1 MSGWGC
7 VHDVNGVCERVAGRS
22 CDPGMK
28 GCVLAGRF
36 RFSNEAKNR
45 PPRRQSAEPA
55 SDAGSR
61 TDSEGQGDSSP
72 KR

>member
-7 VHDVNGVCERVAGRS
+7 VHEVKGLCSRVANRP

-45 PPRRQSAEPA
+45 PPRSSRPKAEDTPPPPA
-55 SDAGSR
+55 DDGQDA
-61 TDSEGQGDSSP
+61 
-72 KR
+72 

>member
-7 VHDVNGVCERVAGRS
+7 VHDLDGKCQKVAGRP

-45 PPRRQSAEPA
+45 PASRREAADTDAEEV
-55 SDAGSR
+55 S
-61 TDSEGQGDSSP
+61 TP
-72 KR
+72 KE

>member
-7 VHDVNGVCERVAGRS
+7 VHEVQGVCSRVAGRQ

-45 PPRRQSAEPA
+45 PPRRAPAAVPAA
-55 SDAGSR
+55 SDP
-61 TDSEGQGDSSP
+61 SSADDDQP
-72 KR
+72 V

>member
-7 VHDVNGVCERVAGRS
+7 VHEVKGECSRVVGRP

-28 GCVLAGRF
+28 GCILAGRF

-45 PPRRQSAEPA
+45 PPRRAPGEPPA
-55 SDAGSR
+55 ADR
-61 TDSEGQGDSSP
+61 QTDGDSQP
-72 KR
+72 D

>member
-7 VHDVNGVCERVAGRS
+7 VHEVKGVCSRVANRP

-36 RFSNEAKNR
+36 RFSNDEKNR
-45 PPRRQSAEPA
+45 PPRRAPA
-55 SDAGSR
+55 ADAAAGADDPDAGDDPR
-61 TDSEGQGDSSP
+61 TD
-72 KR
+72 

>member
-7 VHDVNGVCERVAGRS
+7 VHDQNGICTKIANRP

-36 RFSNEAKNR
+36 RFTNPEKNR
-45 PPRRQSAEPA
+45 GTGTAKAADEDGRGETPPEPV
-55 SDAGSR
+55 S
-61 TDSEGQGDSSP
+61 
-72 KR
+72 

>member
-7 VHDVNGVCERVAGRS
+7 VHEVKGECSRVAGRP

-28 GCVLAGRF
+28 GCILAGRF

-45 PPRRQSAEPA
+45 PARRAPGDRTSADQPTGVSAE
-55 SDAGSR
+55 
-61 TDSEGQGDSSP
+61 GDSQP
-72 KR
+72 D

>member
-7 VHDVNGVCERVAGRS
+7 PHEFNGICQHVKDRT

-45 PPRRQSAEPA
+45 PPRPVRQ
-55 SDAGSR
+55 DAGGHSNAGR
-61 TDSEGQGDSSP
+61 KGG
-72 KR
+72 K

>member
-7 VHDVNGVCERVAGRS
+7 VHEVKGLCSRVANRP

-36 RFSNEAKNR
+36 RFSNDAKNR
-45 PPRRQSAEPA
+45 PPKTVESPA
-55 SDAGSR
+55 GEAVSTPEDGA
-61 TDSEGQGDSSP
+61 DQG
-72 KR
+72 